1 MEQFMKYEHEHVP
14 SCAVKH
20 CPTRPLLYLIRF
32 VNLFSEPCQWHDDSV
47 LIFELLNRLFEAVFY
62 TQKHTQTTKIT
73 LESGKVTSTALTS
86 LNGEPKL

>member
-1 MEQFMKYEHEHVP
+1 MERFMKYEHEHVP

-20 CPTRPLLYLIRF
+20 CPTRLLLYLIRF

-47 LIFELLNRLFEAVFY
+47 LIFELLDRLFEAVFY
-62 TQKHTQTTKIT
+62 AQKHTQTTKIT

-86 LNGEPKL
+86 LDGEPRL